1 MRTTN
6 EQSNSL
12 IVAHFPQRHGDL
24 EEEEGEKGEA
34 GALLLGGFDSQTL
47 STLHILFV
55 HFCSRDVY
63 LEKEMF

>member
-1 MRTTN
+1 METWRKKKK
-6 EQSNSL
+6 
-12 IVAHFPQRHGDL
+12 GK
-24 EEEEGEKGEA
+24 KGEA